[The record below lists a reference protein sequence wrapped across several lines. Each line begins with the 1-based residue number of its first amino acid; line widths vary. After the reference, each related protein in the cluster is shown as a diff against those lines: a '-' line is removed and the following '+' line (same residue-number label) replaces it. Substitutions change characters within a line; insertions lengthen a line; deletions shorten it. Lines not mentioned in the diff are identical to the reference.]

1 MILTPRKTMLLNI
14 GGQLFALV
22 PAQSLEAGPEF
33 FNSTYG
39 PHNCVGGSEQGC
51 VPGKTEA
58 YYLFKDPSKM
68 NKEVRRLCLNDFIS
82 CVLVLNWLSFRVAF
96 RSRPAGT
103 MRSRLLSCKS

>member
-1 MILTPRKTMLLNI
+1 MLLNI

-33 FNSTYG
+33 FNSTFA

-58 YYLFKDPSKM
+58 GYLFKDPSKM
-68 NKEVRRLCLNDFIS
+68 NRQVVF
-82 CVLVLNWLSFRVAF
+82 
-96 RSRPAGT
+96 SRYCY
-103 MRSRLLSCKS
+103 LEL